1 MPLRILSRIPCN
13 KRLLNSPPGTHRSV
27 DNPLPAKKIFPSLP
41 YFHRR
46 NLLKAWL
53 FLLLAAAITGCSN
66 KEEDADKNIYDNL
79 ELNGKINTFPL
90 CIVLSDK
97 LSGPEFPADLKELC
111 SFSKAT
117 CKTLPIAGILRS
129 GADIYYTYNCF
140 ADLKIPASTSKDEAD
155 ITQAVEKQ
163 VSTYYSNTRLN
174 EYDSLLT
181 PNLPEWS
188 IKTLPAM
195 YINNTSDSV
204 FFYSNQPG
212 APSTIE
218 VGSRSYPVYTSVAQL
233 RQEIDKMIC
242 KRYEKVAVFYN
253 PVFSDSAKG
262 PVKPLF
268 AARGKRA
275 GDTCI
280 QTGKWEKLHNGAGGF
295 ILGKLLE
302 KDSKGCGFTPPPPP
316 QAAVAIDKPVP
327 AAQGAQIQSNP
338 VRRKPEPTAVP
349 TEPPV
354 AANASRTDNPRS
366 GEKLRSDNQC
376 VRRSEPV
383 CEQDENKNFT
393 GRRVQYCY
401 NQDGKVIRTIVISKC
416 ESDCRCF

>member
-13 KRLLNSPPGTHRSV
+13 KHLLTSLTGIFRSIE
-27 DNPLPAKKIFPSLP
+27 NPLPANTFFSFSPFSFFCNQLP
-41 YFHRR
+41 
-46 NLLKAWL
+46 AWFL
-53 FLLLAAAITGCSN
+53 ALLLTFLAGCSTQ
-66 KEEDADKNIYDNL
+66 EEDPDKNIYDNL

-90 CIVLSDK
+90 CVVLSDK
-97 LSGPEFPADLKELC
+97 LSGTDFPADLKELC

-140 ADLKIPASTSKDEAD
+140 ADLKIPASTGKDEAG

-163 VSTYYSNTRLN
+163 VSTYFSNTRLN

-181 PNLPEWS
+181 PNQPEWS

-212 APSTIE
+212 APATIE
-218 VGSRSYPVYTSVAQL
+218 VGYRSYPVYTNVAGL
-233 RQEIDKMIC
+233 REEIDKLIC

-253 PVFSDSAKG
+253 PVFSDSAKK

-268 AARGKRA
+268 AVRGKRA
-275 GDTCI
+275 GDTCV
-280 QTGKWEKLHNGAGGF
+280 QSAKWEKLHDGTGGY

-302 KDSKGCGFTPPPPP
+302 KDSKDCGFVTPPPP
-316 QAAVAIDKPVP
+316 QAPVVITKPVQP
-327 AAQGAQIQSNP
+327 AQAAQIQTNP
-338 VRRKPEPTAVP
+338 VRRKPEPTTMLSEVP
-349 TEPPV
+349 AAPP
-354 AANASRTDNPRS
+354 ASRADNVRS
-366 GEKLRSDNQC
+366 GEKLRTDNQC

-401 NQDGKVIRTIVISKC
+401 NQEGKIIRTIVISKC